1 MSPVTFT
8 TIVRTE
14 ATGTG
19 ITLTLADAKGQ
30 EMVMAIPFPL
40 VAALSGVLSDCVQS
54 DGQISDLTKMPK
66 HVAVGR
72 ATHEEVVLLRF
83 EDDIPYGLSPAEAK
97 KVGLELVA
105 QSDTVRS
112 RAPRRIM

>member
-1 MSPVTFT
+1 MSPVTIT

-30 EMVMAIPFPL
+30 EMVMVLPFPL
-40 VAALSGVLSDCVQS
+40 VAALSGVFSDCAQS
-54 DGQISDLTKMPK
+54 DGRTSDLTKMPK

-72 ATHEEVVLLRF
+72 AIHEEIVLVRF
-83 EDDIPYGLSPAEAK
+83 EDDIPYGLRPAEAK

-112 RAPRRIM
+112 RAPRRMM